1 MSVGWKSV
9 WSAACC
15 CVLVATSAAWAD
27 VTGSYDGSLVPK
39 KSTETIAVSAVL
51 SQNEKVLAGTIALP
65 AALES
70 FGGAYLLT
78 GKATKRRVKVKG
90 AGVGGTLKYRAKIV
104 GTTLQG
110 KLKVKGP
117 GGKLKGALALAL
129 NPPLGDG
136 SGCDAVFT
144 ANETFFVDQVLPG
157 PLQPCGSCHAPGLQ
171 AGATR
176 LHVDA
181 SDPLATARLI
191 AELVDPVTPSAS
203 RILEKPLDVLPHGG
217 GQQIVPGSAAE
228 QTLAAWVELVAAAA
242 CK

>member
-1 MSVGWKSV
+1 VSIGWKSV

-15 CVLVATSAAWAD
+15 GVLVVASAAWAD

-51 SQNEKVLAGTIALP
+51 SQSEKVLAGTMALP
-65 AALES
+65 ATLES
-70 FGGAYLLT
+70 FGGPYLLT

-90 AGVGGTLKYRAKIV
+90 TGIGGKLRYRAKLV

-110 KLKVKGP
+110 KLKVKGA
-117 GGKLKGALALAL
+117 GGKLRGALVLAL

-136 SGCDAVFT
+136 SGCDGVFT

-181 SDPLATARLI
+181 SDPLGTARLI

-203 RILEKPLDVLPHGG
+203 RILEKPLEVLPHGG

-228 QTLAAWVELVAAAA
+228 QTLAAWVELVAAAG
-242 CK
+242 CN